1 MIKQLILGVGI
12 AALAFGAGTVYQKEY
27 NTPKPCIQNFK
38 DVWFGHN
45 IQSMLSD
52 DKTTW
57 ESGLTNRDIAIRVIY
72 HGDKPEDRA
81 SIFKVDVSDR
91 FIEYYVPSYCYVEDR
106 GIFGPTLWKKP

>member
-1 MIKQLILGVGI
+1 MKQAILGVSI

-38 DVWFGHN
+38 DVWFGHH
-45 IQSMLSD
+45 IQRMLSD
-52 DKTTW
+52 DKTKW
-57 ESGLTNRDIAIRVIY
+57 ENGQTNRDIALQVIY

-81 SIFKVDVSDR
+81 SVFRVEAKTK
-91 FIEYYVPSYCYVEDR
+91 FIEYYVPSYCYVEDS